1 MTATE
6 AELVALREA
15 SLRDVEEASEKYVA
29 SLFTCDESN
38 NTSDDAQM
46 RFLAKHIEAM
56 NARMQKPAFAQCVV
70 QMLFLL

>member
-6 AELVALREA
+6 AELLALREA

-29 SLFTCDESN
+29 SLFACNEDN

-46 RFLAKHIEAM
+46 RFLTKHMETM
-56 NARMQKPAFAQCVV
+56 EARMQKPAFAQCVV
-70 QMLFLL
+70 